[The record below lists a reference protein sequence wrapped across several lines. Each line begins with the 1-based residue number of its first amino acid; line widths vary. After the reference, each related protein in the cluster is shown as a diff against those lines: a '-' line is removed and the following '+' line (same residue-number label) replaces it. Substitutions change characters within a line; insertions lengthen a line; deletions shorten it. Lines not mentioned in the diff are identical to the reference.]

1 MNPTNRTSHYIY
13 FLLLLTFVA
22 AFPYVSIAQPVGGDT
37 TYTVT
42 KARIWLEGATNINH
56 FSCETSDADGLGG
69 RNDALELIDSVMN
82 VNYSP
87 VSNEMNSLQGW
98 LKVSVKSLDCGNKH
112 MNKDVYHSLKSDRF
126 PNIFFSLETAHLIKP
141 GITKD
146 DPFEVETK
154 GQLTIAGKT
163 RDIKVVAKGY
173 RLSTGCFRVQG
184 SEPIL
189 MSDFDIDPP
198 SPFFGIV
205 KTKDKIT
212 VHFDL
217 IATPVSVN
225 HFASASTKPPCNA
238 GVELTD

>member
-1 MNPTNRTSHYIY
+1 MI
-13 FLLLLTFVA
+13 
-22 AFPYVSIAQPVGGDT
+22 
-37 TYTVT
+37 T

-56 FSCETSDADGLGG
+56 FSCETSDADGMGG
-69 RNDALELIDSVMN
+69 RYDALELVDSVMN

-112 MNKDVYHSLKSDRF
+112 MNKDMYHSLKSNRF

-163 RDIKVVAKGY
+163 RDIKVVAKGH

-189 MSDFDIDPP
+189 MSDFNIDPP

-225 HFASASTKPPCNA
+225 HFASLGTKPPCNA